1 MSKTT
6 KKTAVAGKSAAL
18 AGATPEAEAN
28 DGTGADDT
36 GAAVSL
42 QVKKKDF
49 VERVALRSG
58 AKKPV
63 ARDLTEAVLATLG
76 EALSKGESLILPPL
90 GKIAV
95 SRRIDKAGGEVLQ
108 VKLRRMSSGEAAKK
122 NEDFAADPLAEA
134 ED

>member
-6 KKTAVAGKSAAL
+6 KKTAAAGKSAAL
-18 AGATPEAEAN
+18 AGATPEAAAN

>member
-6 KKTAVAGKSAAL
+6 KKTVAAEKPAKLAVVS
-18 AGATPEAEAN
+18 TDTEADSTVE
-28 DGTGADDT
+28 GT
-36 GAAVSL
+36 VSL

-58 AKKPV
+58 ARKPV
-63 ARDLTEAVLATLG
+63 ARDLTEAVLAVLG
-76 EALSKGESLILPPL
+76 EALSKGETLVLPPL

-95 SRRIDKAGGEVLQ
+95 SRKLDKTGGEVLH
-108 VKLRRMSSGEAAKK
+108 VKLRRMAAADTAKK
-122 NEDFAADPLAEA
+122 GEDSAEDPLADA